1 MSQPTA
7 LRKRPL
13 AAVLLAVMMFALI
26 GLMPALPAHA
36 EGESNSAPLSS
47 VELIHDDA
55 DILDD
60 QRVVDALN
68 QLVRLD
74 KLEDAQIA
82 VYTSDEVSKDDYDA
96 DITELIK
103 KDNDPLIMDDRLL
116 SENIVVVT
124 ISPEVRQIGVY
135 AREGSPLESKSAVR
149 AATSEMTSY
158 AQQEDWDNTAFIGA
172 SAYAEKLGFASR
184 NDPAAVAEQQ
194 RQNDENI
201 QSALY
206 SFLIF
211 AGVALVAAVLFVIG
225 RALYKNRKR
234 ARKIKTLRA
243 TSRSVLETA
252 RSDWQSLRDAQ
263 DRYSELSLFDGILRR
278 NYLVS
283 NRVRLLDVALNPNSK
298 SSDFENIRDHDI
310 DHLLNPREHY
320 TDVDELLTLL
330 TYPPTEGKRAW
341 RNILA
346 ELDGELRG
354 IREIDEEIEA
364 LGLPEKVAK
373 RVRTK
378 AEKTVATIDSEIA
391 DIEKARSRDTDV
403 LRALGYII
411 ELIDDFEKYSKESV
425 RSMSKDE
432 YAQIVAPRR
441 TDTAHTWH
449 DHGYLFPAYAL
460 GIYAMAASSSGSGGY
475 HSTGNSSSSG
485 HSSYT
490 SSPTSFSG
498 GFSGGG
504 FSGGSSGF

>member
-36 EGESNSAPLSS
+36 EGESNSTPLSS

-68 QLVRLD
+68 QLIRLD

-103 KDNDPLIMDDRLL
+103 KDNDPLIMDDGLL
-116 SENIVVVT
+116 RENIVVVT

-149 AATSEMTSY
+149 AATSEMTFY
-158 AQQEDWDNTAFIGA
+158 AQREDWDNTAFVGA
-172 SAYAEKLGFASR
+172 SSYAEKLGFASR

-194 RQNDENI
+194 RENDENI

-211 AGVALVAAVLFVIG
+211 TGVALVAAVLFAIG

-252 RSDWQSLRDAQ
+252 RKDWQSLRDAQ
-263 DRYSELSLFDGILRR
+263 DHYSELSLFDGILQR

-283 NRVRLLDVALNPNSK
+283 NRVRLLDAALNPNSK
-298 SSDFENIRDHDI
+298 PSDFENITDRDI

-320 TDVDELLTLL
+320 TGVDELLTLL
-330 TYPPTEGKRAW
+330 AYPSTEGRRAW
-341 RNILA
+341 RDALA

-378 AEKTVATIDSEIA
+378 AKKTVATIDSEIA
-391 DIEKARSRDTDV
+391 DIEKARSRDTDA
-403 LRALGYII
+403 LGALGYII
-411 ELIDDFEKYSKESV
+411 ELIDDFKKYSKESV

-460 GIYAMAASSSGSGGY
+460 GIYAMAASSGSSGY